1 MSADPTT
8 SAHAA
13 PSVPPSAASEPLDAV
28 GDPQSLV
35 DRVMREVSE
44 LSGLAEEAATA
55 PQVSASDSNEAAG
68 FDLSAL
74 EREIESLL
82 QNSSQTSAQEVVT
95 QEEALV
101 EGAVESVEMTSSSA
115 TEVPGGVTT
124 DASPSIP
131 SAAIPPDELES
142 LAEVLD
148 PARRDT
154 KPSIAATA
162 FEAEPI
168 DPVQR
173 EIEATLADDTTALLE
188 ACGGDL
194 DAALGSVFDP
204 RVLAGQEE
212 DINRALIEAFGSSRI
227 AWRSGE
233 PAVVTNPAPEFSDGP
248 SRAMP
253 PETPRVEL
261 DRQVAAA
268 TEAAAPVPGVTAARG
283 ATDGPRVAGAP
294 TAPPVTDRPVPPRS
308 FEELGAA
315 SIAREQAPEYA
326 GETPFEPAFP
336 AVPIVPAAPV
346 GESATVTAPD
356 AAGAKPTADTSTAPS
371 TVAAPT
377 QPPPQHQPR
386 PRPPSRIGPLL
397 RRLAELPLA
406 VAAAPMRALPESA
419 RTYTGLVAVT
429 LLLMVPLAWWL
440 AHAKAG
446 ARGVGPVTFTGVA
459 AGAGGDSAD
468 PSSGAGDGH

>member
-8 SAHAA
+8 SAHTA
-13 PSVPPSAASEPLDAV
+13 PSAPPSTASEPLDATS
-28 GDPQSLV
+28 DPQSLV

-44 LSGLAEEAATA
+44 LSGLADEVATA
-55 PQVSASDSNEAAG
+55 PQTGDSDSNDATG

-74 EREIESLL
+74 EREIENLL
-82 QNSSQTSAQEVVT
+82 QNSAQPSAKNVVT
-95 QEEALV
+95 PEEAPV
-101 EGAVESVEMTSSSA
+101 EDDLESVEVTYSSA
-115 TEVPGGVTT
+115 IEAPASVTT
-124 DASPSIP
+124 EASTPNPSASIP
-131 SAAIPPDELES
+131 ADELES

-148 PARRDT
+148 PVRRDT
-154 KPSIAATA
+154 KPSIAAKA
-162 FEAEPI
+162 FEVEPI

-173 EIEATLADDTTALLE
+173 EIDATLADDTTALLD

-227 AWRSGE
+227 AWRGSE

-253 PETPRVEL
+253 PGTARVEL
-261 DRQVAAA
+261 DRRATAGAEGPSSPAPEGLRVAGGPA
-268 TEAAAPVPGVTAARG
+268 AAAPG
-283 ATDGPRVAGAP
+283 
-294 TAPPVTDRPVPPRS
+294 TAPVAERPMPPRS

-336 AVPIVPAAPV
+336 AVPIVPTEAAAEGSIVGSPVLPTPDASATKATTPASSTGPAPSADGSSTTPSPLAAP
-346 GESATVTAPD
+346 A
-356 AAGAKPTADTSTAPS
+356 
-371 TVAAPT
+371 
-377 QPPPQHQPR
+377 R

-397 RRLAELPLA
+397 RRLAQLPLVA
-406 VAAAPMRALPESA
+406 AAAPMRVLPESA
-419 RTYTGLVAVT
+419 RAYTGLVALT

-446 ARGVGPVTFTGVA
+446 ARGVGPVTFTGAAVA
-459 AGAGGDSAD
+459 GSDEGAD
-468 PSSGAGDGH
+468 